1 MDPVDVARLDRVIHE
16 AARLAIVSVLAPRR
30 DVAFTELRDLL
41 DMSDGNLSVHL
52 GKLEEAGYVSVVKSF
67 VARRPRTGVSLTRKG
82 RAALSRHLD
91 ALESIV
97 KAARRNPGAG

>member
-1 MDPVDVARLDRVIHE
+1 MDPGEVARLDRVIHE

-52 GKLEEAGYVSVVKSF
+52 GKLEEAGYVAIAKDF
-67 VARRPRTGVSLTRKG
+67 VGRRPRTQVRLTKRG
-82 RAALSRHLD
+82 RTALSRHLD
-91 ALESIV
+91 ALEAIV
-97 KAARRNPGAG
+97 KAARRSP

>member
-30 DVAFTELRDLL
+30 EVAFTELRDLVGL
-41 DMSDGNLSVHL
+41 SDGNLSVHL
-52 GKLEEAGYVSVVKSF
+52 GKLDEAGYVSLSKEF
-67 VARRPRTGVSLTRKG
+67 VAKKPRTSVSLTRKG
-82 RAALSRHLD
+82 RMALSRHLD

-97 KAARRNPGAG
+97 KAARRGPNAK

>member
-30 DVAFTELRDLL
+30 DVPFTELRDILG
-41 DMSDGNLSVHL
+41 MTDGNLSVHL
-52 GKLEEAGYVSVVKSF
+52 GKLDEAGYVSLSKTF
-67 VARRPRTGVSLTRKG
+67 VARKPRTNVSLTKKG

-97 KAARRNPGAG
+97 KAARRGPDSR